1 MHGVVQIRVFKFDL
15 VQKSK
20 HFRDIFLRVTLQ
32 TTGQRWRKVCRV
44 RRIGS
49 DCSSGDE
56 RSRLVVIQTDTAELV
71 SQTATLRRPRALL
84 PAIIAVNRLHGIFGR
99 RARARRR
106 TRACTPCAA
115 ARAQLPACRTPLL
128 RHPLLRAAAL
138 KQNFGG
144 SPLRTIPARGVE
156 LSAKKHESS
165 LRCSGIN
172 SRGRPGGCCVVV
184 TTHAVRHGDQKTK
197 TSDSYPEIILWGC

>member
-1 MHGVVQIRVFKFDL
+1 M
-15 VQKSK
+15 
-20 HFRDIFLRVTLQ
+20 
-32 TTGQRWRKVCRV
+32 
-44 RRIGS
+44 
-49 DCSSGDE
+49 
-56 RSRLVVIQTDTAELV
+56 IQTDTAELV

-184 TTHAVRHGDQKTK
+184 TTRCEARTPKNKNSRLVPGDHPAGVLSFLRNARSVTAVQ
-197 TSDSYPEIILWGC
+197 

>member
-1 MHGVVQIRVFKFDL
+1 M
-15 VQKSK
+15 
-20 HFRDIFLRVTLQ
+20 
-32 TTGQRWRKVCRV
+32 
-44 RRIGS
+44 
-49 DCSSGDE
+49 
-56 RSRLVVIQTDTAELV
+56 VVIQTNTAELA

-156 LSAKKHESS
+156 LSTKSKICH
-165 LRCSGIN
+165 CSA
-172 SRGRPGGCCVVV
+172 V
-184 TTHAVRHGDQKTK
+184 TTLSGVAPGRALCGEIHARLLLCRPLPCLNCINPCPQK
-197 TSDSYPEIILWGC
+197 